1 MSASSRSRSAA
12 RAPPKPRGRPKD
24 ASKRRAILDAAKEL
38 FADAGF
44 SDTSMDAIAAR
55 AGVSK
60 LTLYSHFGGK
70 DELFAEAVRQKCSE
84 YAPPE
89 LFDPRTRLALR
100 ARLLDIGWR
109 FLQLVAADESMNLYR
124 MMAEDARRAGHLG
137 KLFFSVG
144 PQQTIDRFARLLE
157 AAHASGELRVPD
169 PAHAACHFFCLLK
182 GVHHLR
188 ALVGARPMPPPAQ
201 QRRHVE
207 EVVDLFLRAFAP
219 R

>member
-1 MSASSRSRSAA
+1 MKAQPQRRS
-12 RAPPKPRGRPKD
+12 RGRPKD
-24 ASKRRAILDAAKEL
+24 PGKRDAILEAAKAL
-38 FADAGF
+38 FSERGF

-70 DELFAEAVRQKCSE
+70 AELFQEAVRQKCSE

-89 LFDPRTRLALR
+89 LFDPHTRLPLR
-100 ARLLDIGWR
+100 TRLLDIGKR
-109 FLQLVAADESMNLYR
+109 FIDLVGSDEAIDLYR
-124 MMAEDARRAGHLG
+124 MMADDARRSGQLG
-137 KLFFSVG
+137 RLFYAVG
-144 PQQTIDRFARLLE
+144 PQQTLDRFAHLL
-157 AAHASGELRVPD
+157 AAADTAGELRVAD
-169 PAHAACHFFCLLK
+169 PEHAAAHFFCLLK

-188 ALVGARPMPPPAQ
+188 ALVGAKSMPGAAQ

-219 R
+219 ASKR